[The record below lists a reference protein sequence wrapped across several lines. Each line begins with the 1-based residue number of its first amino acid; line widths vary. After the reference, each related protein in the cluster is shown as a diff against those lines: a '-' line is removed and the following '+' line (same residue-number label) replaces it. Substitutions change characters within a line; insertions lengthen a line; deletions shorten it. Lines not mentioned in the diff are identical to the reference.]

1 MRVLKSACTHPRPYA
16 CVPVQG
22 KVWNI
27 NYFSVQL
34 CTYNVASCHAGQC
47 STPVRAR
54 RASACAP
61 LCVLVCLHVILSQRW
76 QVRESNVMRL
86 SPSWFK
92 HERGEMETEEEN
104 QFSVLRQR
112 NKEGLSL
119 QRRNS
124 LPHFTARE
132 RKKK

>member
-1 MRVLKSACTHPRPYA
+1 M
-16 CVPVQG
+16 Q
-22 KVWNI
+22 
-27 NYFSVQL
+27 
-34 CTYNVASCHAGQC
+34 
-47 STPVRAR
+47 RAR
-54 RASACAP
+54 RSACS
-61 LCVLVCLHVILSQRW
+61 VCLHVILSQRW

-86 SPSWFK
+86 SSSWFK

-124 LPHFTARE
+124 LPHFTARG
-132 RKKK
+132 RKDKKEKKRNAL

>member
-1 MRVLKSACTHPRPYA
+1 MCVCVSPKVHARIPRPYA
-16 CVPVQG
+16 RCG
-22 KVWNI
+22 I
-27 NYFSVQL
+27 L
-34 CTYNVASCHAGQC
+34 ITLACSCALIMLHHATQDNAARVC
-47 STPVRAR
+47 RSARLVR
-54 RASACAP
+54 
-61 LCVLVCLHVILSQRW
+61 LHVILSQRW

-132 RKKK
+132 REKK